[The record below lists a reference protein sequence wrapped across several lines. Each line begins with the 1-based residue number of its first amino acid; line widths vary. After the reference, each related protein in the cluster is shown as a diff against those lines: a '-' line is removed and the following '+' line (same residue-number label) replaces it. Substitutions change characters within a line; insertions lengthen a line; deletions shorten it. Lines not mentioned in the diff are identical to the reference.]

1 MEQPCHGASPVL
13 KLVTQPSAQLPLMFA
28 IFSSFAVGDIVD
40 AGGVAV
46 VDVRGDTVM
55 RATARVFGLS
65 ALVTCFGAST
75 TTLGSAAVPPPEGVA
90 ARDVTAPGPH
100 TSAIDRVATARLAA
114 KSDENLM
121 VMSCQMPGQ
130 AIPSRSAG
138 YHVPAQAVKLRRDR
152 IGGILRNQFQSG
164 DRFLTQSG

>member
-1 MEQPCHGASPVL
+1 
-13 KLVTQPSAQLPLMFA
+13 MFA
-28 IFSSFAVGDIVD
+28 IFSSFAVGDIAD

-46 VDVRGDTVM
+46 VGDVRADEVL
-55 RATARVFGLS
+55 RATARAFGLS

-90 ARDVTAPGPH
+90 ACDVTVPAGPH
-100 TSAIDRVATARLAA
+100 SSAIDRVATARLAA

-121 VMSCQMPGQ
+121 AMSSQMPGQ

-138 YHVPAQAVKLRRDR
+138 YHVAAQAVKLRGDPIR
-152 IGGILRNQFQSG
+152 GILRNQFQSG
-164 DRFLTQSG
+164 DLFLTQSA